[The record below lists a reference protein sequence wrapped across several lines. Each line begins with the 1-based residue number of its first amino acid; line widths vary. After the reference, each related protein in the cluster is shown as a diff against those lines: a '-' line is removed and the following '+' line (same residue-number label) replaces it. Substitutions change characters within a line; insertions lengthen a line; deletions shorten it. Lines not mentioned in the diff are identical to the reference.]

1 MRSAAYYPSDYFAE
15 ITRRELNPYTGRDN
29 SLEPVRISDAER
41 AYDKYYVMPFCY
53 YYADGMEI
61 RYRVKYKGEAVVEFT
76 DKADADRL
84 AQSFNNL
91 RRAV

>member
-41 AYDKYYVMPFCY
+41 AYDKYYVVW
-53 YYADGMEI
+53 AI
-61 RYRVKYKGEAVVEFT
+61 RHGENGGVIYRVKYKGEVIVEF
-76 DKADADRL
+76 ADRKDAEHL
-84 AQSFNNL
+84 AESLNNL

>member
-1 MRSAAYYPSDYFAE
+1 MRSAAYYLSDYYAE

-41 AYDKYYVMPFCY
+41 AYDKYYVTPFCH

-61 RYRVKYKGEAVVEFT
+61 RYRVKYKGEAVVEFVER
-76 DKADADRL
+76 KDAEHL
-84 AQSFNNL
+84 AEAFNNL